1 VSQVGV
7 FSYGT
12 AEEGQSDGR
21 NVARL
26 DGSFQEC
33 LLLSFLGEYLLEL
46 AVVDGIDAN
55 ATIPSQ
61 GSALVW

>member
-1 VSQVGV
+1 MSQVGV

-12 AEEGQSDGR
+12 AEEGQSNGG

-26 DGSFQEC
+26 DRSFQEC

-46 AVVDGIDAN
+46 AVVDGIDTN
-55 ATIPSQ
+55 AAIPS
-61 GSALVW
+61 